1 MRGGRRPA
9 VSPAARR
16 AWRRRARGARAAAP
30 ASARTLSP
38 QIRRR
43 APSTR
48 PPSRVHAA
56 RPGKEVTPKNGAQA
70 PASKTRRSSQTNRYP
85 ERRWLAASP
94 EAVGRRPERRIL
106 GVVVFQRPRIELLSQ
121 TGAEIITG
129 LSGFLKLTTKA
140 LTSPCQ
146 ELDKVLFP
154 CVPRKVGVPRE
165 PVNFLRAS
173 FKHWQYSHC
182 VTRPPILFCI
192 FFLLPI
198 TIARKAVISVL

>member
-16 AWRRRARGARAAAP
+16 AWRRRAQAARAAAP

-56 RPGKEVTPKNGAQA
+56 RPGKEVTPKNGSQP
-70 PASKTRRSSQTNRYP
+70 PASKTRRSRQTSWCL
-85 ERRWLAASP
+85 EWRRCAARP
-94 EAVGRRPERRIL
+94 EAVGCQPERRIL
-106 GVVVFQRPRIELLSQ
+106 GVVVFQRPRVELLLSQ

-140 LTSPCQ
+140 LTSPC
-146 ELDKVLFP
+146 
-154 CVPRKVGVPRE
+154 
-165 PVNFLRAS
+165 
-173 FKHWQYSHC
+173 
-182 VTRPPILFCI
+182 
-192 FFLLPI
+192 
-198 TIARKAVISVL
+198 